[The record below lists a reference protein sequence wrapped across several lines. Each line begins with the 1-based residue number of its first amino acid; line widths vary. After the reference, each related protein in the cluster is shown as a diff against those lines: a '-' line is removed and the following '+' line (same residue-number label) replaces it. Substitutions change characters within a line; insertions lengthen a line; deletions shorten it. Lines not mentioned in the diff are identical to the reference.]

1 MTIFEAVKSTVTP
14 RMAAEH
20 FGLSVSRNGMVCCP
34 FHNDRHPSMK
44 LNEDYFYCFGCGAK
58 GDVIE
63 FTSKL
68 FGITAMEA
76 VQKLR
81 ADFGVQEDKPSI
93 LTKLNLYRTQADN
106 ERLCFRVLREY
117 LQILQDWKV
126 RFSPQTPEDDPDDR
140 FVEACHMLECTQY
153 APNLPVHEDRLHVAN
168 GTLFLNGEF
177 TDHKEFCR
185 NRLPVKYDPEA
196 PQPVTWLHFLSE
208 LLEDED
214 ILTLQEYLGYCL
226 IPTNRGQTMMLLKGN
241 GGEGK
246 SRIGVVMQKMLGDN
260 LKNGSIAKV
269 ERSPFAR
276 ADLEHQLLMVDD
288 DMKME
293 ALKSTH
299 YLKSLITAEM
309 PMDLERKGEQS
320 YQGRCMSGFWPFP
333 TAIWN
338 PYTTTRTAS
347 TGDS

>member
-20 FGLSVSRNGMVCCP
+20 FGLSVSRNGMACCP

-76 VQKLR
+76 AKKLR

-126 RFSPQTPEDDPDDR
+126 RFSPQTLEDDPDDR
-140 FVEACHMLECTQY
+140 FVEACHMLDY
-153 APNLPVHEDRLHVAN
+153 IEDQA
-168 GTLFLNGEF
+168 
-177 TDHKEFCR
+177 
-185 NRLPVKYDPEA
+185 
-196 PQPVTWLHFLSE
+196 
-208 LLEDED
+208 D
-214 ILTLQEYLGYCL
+214 ILTFAELEVRVKTVDMLQKDGMIDRLEERLKR
-226 IPTNRGQTMMLLKGN
+226 PAKEVDARG
-241 GGEGK
+241 EAE
-246 SRIGVVMQKMLGDN
+246 IG
-260 LKNGSIAKV
+260 
-269 ERSPFAR
+269 
-276 ADLEHQLLMVDD
+276 
-288 DMKME
+288 
-293 ALKSTH
+293 
-299 YLKSLITAEM
+299 
-309 PMDLERKGEQS
+309 
-320 YQGRCMSGFWPFP
+320 
-333 TAIWN
+333 
-338 PYTTTRTAS
+338 
-347 TGDS
+347 

>member
-20 FGLSVSRNGMVCCP
+20 FGLSVSRNGMACCP

-76 VQKLR
+76 AQKLR

-126 RFSPQTPEDDPDDR
+126 RFSPQTLEDDPDDR
-140 FVEACHMLECTQY
+140 FVEACHMLEGTQY
-153 APNLPVHEDRLHVAN
+153 MLDLLTIGSPEERTDLVNDMMKDN
-168 GTLFLNGEF
+168 KITLLQ
-177 TDHKEFCR
+177 DHLREIKEES
-185 NRLPVKYDPEA
+185 NE
-196 PQPVTWLHFLSE
+196 
-208 LLEDED
+208 
-214 ILTLQEYLGYCL
+214 
-226 IPTNRGQTMMLLKGN
+226 QT
-241 GGEGK
+241 
-246 SRIGVVMQKMLGDN
+246 
-260 LKNGSIAKV
+260 
-269 ERSPFAR
+269 
-276 ADLEHQLLMVDD
+276 
-288 DMKME
+288 
-293 ALKSTH
+293 
-299 YLKSLITAEM
+299 
-309 PMDLERKGEQS
+309 
-320 YQGRCMSGFWPFP
+320 
-333 TAIWN
+333 
-338 PYTTTRTAS
+338 
-347 TGDS
+347 

>member
-14 RMAAEH
+14 KMAAEH

-34 FHNDRHPSMK
+34 FHDDRHPSMK

-76 VQKLR
+76 AQKLR

-126 RFSPQTPEDDPDDR
+126 RFSPQALEDDPDDR

-153 APNLPVHEDRLHVAN
+153 
-168 GTLFLNGEF
+168 
-177 TDHKEFCR
+177 
-185 NRLPVKYDPEA
+185 
-196 PQPVTWLHFLSE
+196 
-208 LLEDED
+208 
-214 ILTLQEYLGYCL
+214 
-226 IPTNRGQTMMLLKGN
+226 ML
-241 GGEGK
+241 
-246 SRIGVVMQKMLGDN
+246 D
-260 LKNGSIAKV
+260 
-269 ERSPFAR
+269 
-276 ADLEHQLLMVDD
+276 LLMIGSPEERTELVN
-288 DMKME
+288 DMMKDN
-293 ALKSTH
+293 K
-299 YLKSLITAEM
+299 ITLLQDHLREIK
-309 PMDLERKGEQS
+309 EESNEQ
-320 YQGRCMSGFWPFP
+320 
-333 TAIWN
+333 T
-338 PYTTTRTAS
+338 
-347 TGDS
+347 

>member
-34 FHNDRHPSMK
+34 FHDDRHPSMK

-76 VQKLR
+76 AQKLR
-81 ADFGVQEDKPSI
+81 ADFGVQGDKPSI

-126 RFSPQTPEDDPDDR
+126 RFSPQTLEDDPDDR

-153 APNLPVHEDRLHVAN
+153 
-168 GTLFLNGEF
+168 
-177 TDHKEFCR
+177 
-185 NRLPVKYDPEA
+185 
-196 PQPVTWLHFLSE
+196 
-208 LLEDED
+208 
-214 ILTLQEYLGYCL
+214 
-226 IPTNRGQTMMLLKGN
+226 ML
-241 GGEGK
+241 
-246 SRIGVVMQKMLGDN
+246 D
-260 LKNGSIAKV
+260 
-269 ERSPFAR
+269 
-276 ADLEHQLLMVDD
+276 LLMIGSPEERTELVN
-288 DMKME
+288 DMMKDN
-293 ALKSTH
+293 K
-299 YLKSLITAEM
+299 ITLLQDHLREIK
-309 PMDLERKGEQS
+309 EESNEQ
-320 YQGRCMSGFWPFP
+320 
-333 TAIWN
+333 T
-338 PYTTTRTAS
+338 
-347 TGDS
+347 

>member
-20 FGLSVSRNGMVCCP
+20 FGLSVSRNGMACCP

-76 VQKLR
+76 AQKLR

-126 RFSPQTPEDDPDDR
+126 RFSPQTLEDDPDDR
-140 FVEACHMLECTQY
+140 FVEACNMLECTQY
-153 APNLPVHEDRLHVAN
+153 MLDLLTIGSPEERTELVNDMMKDN
-168 GTLFLNGEF
+168 KITLLQ
-177 TDHKEFCR
+177 DHLREIKEES
-185 NRLPVKYDPEA
+185 NE
-196 PQPVTWLHFLSE
+196 
-208 LLEDED
+208 
-214 ILTLQEYLGYCL
+214 
-226 IPTNRGQTMMLLKGN
+226 QT
-241 GGEGK
+241 
-246 SRIGVVMQKMLGDN
+246 
-260 LKNGSIAKV
+260 
-269 ERSPFAR
+269 
-276 ADLEHQLLMVDD
+276 
-288 DMKME
+288 
-293 ALKSTH
+293 
-299 YLKSLITAEM
+299 
-309 PMDLERKGEQS
+309 
-320 YQGRCMSGFWPFP
+320 
-333 TAIWN
+333 
-338 PYTTTRTAS
+338 
-347 TGDS
+347 

>member
-117 LQILQDWKV
+117 LQILQGWKV
-126 RFSPQTPEDDPDDR
+126 RFSPQTLEDDPDDR

-153 APNLPVHEDRLHVAN
+153 
-168 GTLFLNGEF
+168 
-177 TDHKEFCR
+177 
-185 NRLPVKYDPEA
+185 
-196 PQPVTWLHFLSE
+196 
-208 LLEDED
+208 
-214 ILTLQEYLGYCL
+214 
-226 IPTNRGQTMMLLKGN
+226 ML
-241 GGEGK
+241 
-246 SRIGVVMQKMLGDN
+246 D
-260 LKNGSIAKV
+260 
-269 ERSPFAR
+269 
-276 ADLEHQLLMVDD
+276 LLMIGSPEERTELVN
-288 DMKME
+288 DMMKDN
-293 ALKSTH
+293 K
-299 YLKSLITAEM
+299 ITLLQDHLREIK
-309 PMDLERKGEQS
+309 EESNEQ
-320 YQGRCMSGFWPFP
+320 
-333 TAIWN
+333 T
-338 PYTTTRTAS
+338 
-347 TGDS
+347 

>member
-20 FGLSVSRNGMVCCP
+20 FGLSVSRNGMACCP

-58 GDVIE
+58 GDAIE

-153 APNLPVHEDRLHVAN
+153 
-168 GTLFLNGEF
+168 
-177 TDHKEFCR
+177 
-185 NRLPVKYDPEA
+185 
-196 PQPVTWLHFLSE
+196 
-208 LLEDED
+208 
-214 ILTLQEYLGYCL
+214 
-226 IPTNRGQTMMLLKGN
+226 
-241 GGEGK
+241 
-246 SRIGVVMQKMLGDN
+246 
-260 LKNGSIAKV
+260 
-269 ERSPFAR
+269 
-276 ADLEHQLLMVDD
+276 MVDQLTIGSPEERTD
-288 DMKME
+288 LVNDMMKDN
-293 ALKSTH
+293 K
-299 YLKSLITAEM
+299 ITLLQDHLREIK
-309 PMDLERKGEQS
+309 EESNEQ
-320 YQGRCMSGFWPFP
+320 
-333 TAIWN
+333 T
-338 PYTTTRTAS
+338 
-347 TGDS
+347 

>member
-14 RMAAEH
+14 KMAAEH

-34 FHNDRHPSMK
+34 FHDDRHPSMK

-106 ERLCFRVLREY
+106 ERLCFRVLRAY

-153 APNLPVHEDRLHVAN
+153 
-168 GTLFLNGEF
+168 
-177 TDHKEFCR
+177 
-185 NRLPVKYDPEA
+185 
-196 PQPVTWLHFLSE
+196 
-208 LLEDED
+208 
-214 ILTLQEYLGYCL
+214 
-226 IPTNRGQTMMLLKGN
+226 
-241 GGEGK
+241 
-246 SRIGVVMQKMLGDN
+246 
-260 LKNGSIAKV
+260 
-269 ERSPFAR
+269 
-276 ADLEHQLLMVDD
+276 MVDQLTIGSPEERTD
-288 DMKME
+288 LVNDMMKDN
-293 ALKSTH
+293 K
-299 YLKSLITAEM
+299 ITLLQDHLREIK
-309 PMDLERKGEQS
+309 EESNEQ
-320 YQGRCMSGFWPFP
+320 
-333 TAIWN
+333 T
-338 PYTTTRTAS
+338 
-347 TGDS
+347 